1 MLILGAFVC
10 YKIISKPN
18 IYQNQSMTW
27 KNNSLYDS
35 ESGEMVPR
43 LEDCYPEWL
52 VVRKEIIFSSDNLQ
66 KSCAVEGTVCCSHF
80 CSK

>member
-1 MLILGAFVC
+1 
-10 YKIISKPN
+10 
-18 IYQNQSMTW
+18 MTW

-66 KSCAVEGTVCCSHF
+66 IGEKLGNGNYGSVYKGKLSQGKAV
-80 CSK
+80 